1 MQCGVSARIF
11 VAGVCLL
18 ALSKAI
24 GADPV
29 SPRFDISAYHV
40 EGNTLL
46 KEKQIE
52 SVLAPFKGKQRDFA
66 DVQRA
71 LEALE
76 GAYRQAGFGDV
87 QAYSSRTGPPA
98 RH

>member
-11 VAGVCLL
+11 VGGVCLL

-29 SPRFDISAYHV
+29 SLRFDISAYHV

-71 LEALE
+71 LEPLE
-76 GAYRQAGFGDV
+76 GAYRQAGFGAV
-87 QAYSSRTGPPA
+87 QVYSFRAGTRA